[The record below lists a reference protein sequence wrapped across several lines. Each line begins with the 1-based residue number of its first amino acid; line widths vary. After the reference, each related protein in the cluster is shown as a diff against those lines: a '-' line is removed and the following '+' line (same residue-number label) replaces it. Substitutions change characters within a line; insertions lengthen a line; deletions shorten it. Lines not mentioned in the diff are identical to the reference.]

1 MELATKPKQQT
12 LDKVS
17 CMLTALLAEEFSLY
31 SKTRIA
37 HWNVEGFDFY
47 YKHTFFEDQYKQLDE
62 LVERVAERLRAIGD
76 YTPATAM
83 EILQQSQCN
92 RAQGCG
98 NDGRSLVKELL
109 YHQEEL
115 IEHLRYYL
123 KALEDELY
131 QLGGRDFIADLLD
144 AHEKMAWML
153 RAHLK

>member
-1 MELATKPKQQT
+1 MELAIKPKQQT

-17 CMLTALLAEEFSLY
+17 CMLTAILAEEFSLY

-62 LVERVAERLRAIGD
+62 LVERVAERLRTLGT

-83 EILQQSQCN
+83 EILQQSQYYHTRDCD
-92 RAQGCG
+92 
-98 NDGRSLVKELL
+98 NDGRSLVKDLL
-109 YHQEEL
+109 CHQEIL
-115 IEHLRYYL
+115 IDHLRYYL
-123 KALEDELY
+123 QALETELY
-131 QLGGRDFIADLLD
+131 ELGGRDFIADLLD

>member
-1 MELATKPKQQT
+1 MEPAIKPKQQT

-17 CMLTALLAEEFSLY
+17 SMLTAILAEEFSLY

-62 LVERVAERLRAIGD
+62 IVERVAERLRTLGE
-76 YTPATAM
+76 YTPATAL
-83 EILQQSQCN
+83 ELLQLSQYNHTRDCD
-92 RAQGCG
+92 

-109 YHQEEL
+109 CHQEEL
-115 IEHLRYYL
+115 IDHLRYYL
-123 KALEDELY
+123 KTLDMELY
-131 QLGGRDFIADLLD
+131 ELGGRDFVTDLLD